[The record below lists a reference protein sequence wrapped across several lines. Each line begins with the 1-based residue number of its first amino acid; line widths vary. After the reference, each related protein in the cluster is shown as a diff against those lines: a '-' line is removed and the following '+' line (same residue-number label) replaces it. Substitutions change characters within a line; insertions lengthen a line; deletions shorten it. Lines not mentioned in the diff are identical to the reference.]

1 MLPTKQTCFKLH
13 MYSRLMSLVSYIYY
27 MRLKELPK
35 PTESGE
41 VQKNPFEIPS
51 PNLDIQ
57 IQVENGR
64 RMNNF
69 GQG

>member
-1 MLPTKQTCFKLH
+1 
-13 MYSRLMSLVSYIYY
+13 